1 VLEQTFGAA
10 MEVYQHDGLPVVID
24 RYQPARPTR
33 VERVS

>member
-1 VLEQTFGAA
+1 

-24 RYQPARPTR
+24 RYQPVRAQP